1 MYSFLKSS
9 VAAVAGW
16 VVFSGSA
23 LANPTGCGFPPCNQV
38 PEPGT
43 WALVGIAIAGVA
55 IASKFGKRK

>member
-1 MYSFLKSS
+1 MYSFLKLS
-9 VAAVAGW
+9 AATVAGW
-16 VVFSGSA
+16 VMFSGSA
-23 LANPTGCGFPPCNQV
+23 LANPTGCGFGQVCQV